1 MTEEA
6 LKWIRDN
13 KDKPMFLYLAYC
25 IPHTWWQVPDLGEY
39 TTKKIGLKAT

>member
-13 KDKPMFLYLAYC
+13 KDKPMFFTSLLYSSV
-25 IPHTWWQVPDLGEY
+25 WWQVPDLGEY
-39 TTKKIGLKAT
+39 DKKIGQKSI